1 MYWYQT
7 IQFVCIVLGE
17 QTREPEPARSE
28 SAALN
33 LGRRISKGM
42 AGIISK
48 LKSGANNT
56 PPPLENNPI
65 MQYFEVGKESSTAG
79 PGLVW
84 RVHDAYRKSDGK
96 VSLQSIKWISRI
108 KIKISAKRARH
119 YMHKY
124 VLLNLNPTRR
134 QLWGVTIQI
143 FKDNRCYRN
152 IPK

>member
-1 MYWYQT
+1 MFWYQPYHKS
-7 IQFVCIVLGE
+7 IYVFYSLGE

-33 LGRRISKGM
+33 LGRRIGKGM

-96 VSLQSIKWISRI
+96 VSFRELREFYFYKMLTHQETS
-108 KIKISAKRARH
+108 
-119 YMHKY
+119 
-124 VLLNLNPTRR
+124 
-134 QLWGVTIQI
+134 
-143 FKDNRCYRN
+143 FKSSMQYN
-152 IPK
+152 K